1 MHSQMRFTL
10 IAPMHNEAKY
20 MSLWID
26 NVEKLDPD
34 EVLIGLDRCT
44 DLTEKL
50 LRPHGFKTVKYGDIP
65 NGFKMRGAGIRR
77 DLYSRSSND
86 VIVNTSADLL
96 LDPKIK
102 KYVKQIGK
110 YGLIS
115 FGYFDYPWNI
125 QSFERYLISQYSS
138 LHGFAGL
145 LALSREAWLQTEN
158 IEEVKQ
164 LLRAED
170 THLHMAIKKHY
181 QTKHINTRSWH
192 LRPNEDK
199 MDHYYRGQAQYT
211 LETRSLWKSF
221 LHSVVMLRPA
231 AFAGYIHARRGIIR

>member
-1 MHSQMRFTL
+1 MKFTVV
-10 IAPMHNEAKY
+10 APMHNEEKY

-44 DLTEKL
+44 DRTEKL
-50 LRPHGFKTVKYGDIP
+50 LRPHGFKTVKYGAAP

-102 KYVKQIGK
+102 EYVKQIGK

-115 FGYFDYPWNI
+115 FGYWDYPWNL
-125 QSFERYLISQYSS
+125 QSFERYLISQYTAI
-138 LHGFAGL
+138 HGFAGL
-145 LALSREAWLQTEN
+145 LSLSKDAWLRTED
-158 IEEVKQ
+158 IEDLKT
-164 LLRAED
+164 LYRAED
-170 THLHMAIKKHY
+170 THLHMAIRKHY
-181 QTKHINTRSWH
+181 RTKHINTRSRH
-192 LRPNEDK
+192 LRPSERK
-199 MDHYYRGQAQYT
+199 IDHYYRGQAQYV
-211 LETRSLWKSF
+211 LDAHSLCKSF
-221 LHSVVMLRPA
+221 FHSVVMLRPA
-231 AFAGYIHARRGIIR
+231 TFAGYIHARRGIIC